1 MGSLEGKKYLNL
13 TNFRVLSLNHAPV
26 VDSEQI
32 VMTPLKKAP
41 GCTSLL
47 VERQK
52 KVVVENGAKG
62 DTHVAG
68 GAHQGLVINKRE
80 GGM

>member
-1 MGSLEGKKYLNL
+1 
-13 TNFRVLSLNHAPV
+13 
-26 VDSEQI
+26 
-32 VMTPLKKAP
+32 MTPLKKAP

-80 GGM
+80 GGMQFTMEFFLGRVELKCLPPGHRCCGSASSAAST

>member
-1 MGSLEGKKYLNL
+1 
-13 TNFRVLSLNHAPV
+13 
-26 VDSEQI
+26 
-32 VMTPLKKAP
+32 MTPLKKAP

-52 KVVVENGAKG
+52 KVVLENGAKG